1 MLKQQQLLKINDEGE
16 IKTPA
21 NPKKFTGVLLLCSRY
36 ENRTRMPRLRILYP
50 NH

>member
-1 MLKQQQLLKINDEGE
+1 MLKQQQLLKTSGEGE
-16 IKTPA
+16 RKTPA

>member
-1 MLKQQQLLKINDEGE
+1 MLKQQQLLKINGEGE
-16 IKTPA
+16 RKTPA
-21 NPKKFTGVLLLCSRY
+21 NHKKLTGVLLICSRY